1 MRPEIVKAMSN
12 VCQNLGQ
19 HRRLPVKAWLTGA
32 LTVTLA
38 AGSAVGAS
46 SPGPEALDAT
56 LSTSKGERVQLSRWR
71 GKPVILFYE
80 DKDSTT
86 LNAPLKAE
94 LFTRG
99 RERGLLQSAFVVAVA
114 NLEKYDFFPAREI
127 ALSYVRDEEKKAGVP
142 ILVDLRGTLGQAP
155 WKLPTKT
162 STVMLLDSEGTPVF
176 RSSGRMKPEDQE
188 RFFVVLGELVG
199 QDLSAEREEEEVRR

>member
-1 MRPEIVKAMSN
+1 M
-12 VCQNLGQ
+12 
-19 HRRLPVKAWLTGA
+19 KAWIAGA

-38 AGSAVGAS
+38 AGSAGAAA
-46 SPGPEALDAT
+46 PAPEPEPVDAT

-86 LNAPLKAE
+86 LNLPLKNE

-99 RERGLLQSAFVVAVA
+99 RERGLLQSAWVVAVA
-114 NLEKYDFFPAREI
+114 NLEKYDFFPARGI

-142 ILVDLRGTLGQAP
+142 ILVDLEGTLGDAP

-162 STVMLLDSEGTPVF
+162 SNVMLLDAEGKLVF
-176 RSSGRMKPEDQE
+176 RHSGRMKEEDRA
-188 RFFVVLGELVG
+188 RFFTALGALVG
-199 QDLSAEREEEEVRR
+199 QDLMTAREPPEAHP

>member
-1 MRPEIVKAMSN
+1 M
-12 VCQNLGQ
+12 
-19 HRRLPVKAWLTGA
+19 KAWIAGA

-38 AGSAVGAS
+38 AGSAGGAA
-46 SPGPEALDAT
+46 PDPEPVDAT
-56 LSTSKGERVQLSRWR
+56 LSTSSGERVQLARWR

-142 ILVDLRGTLGQAP
+142 ILVDLKGTLGQEP
-155 WKLPTKT
+155 LKLPTKT
-162 STVMLLDSEGTPVF
+162 STVMLLDAEGAPVY
-176 RSSGRMKPEDQE
+176 RHSGRMKPEEQA
-188 RFFVVLGELVG
+188 RFFTALSELVG
-199 QDLSAEREEEEVRR
+199 QDLTAEQEKEVHP

>member
-1 MRPEIVKAMSN
+1 M
-12 VCQNLGQ
+12 
-19 HRRLPVKAWLTGA
+19 KAWITGA

-38 AGSAVGAS
+38 AGSASGAS
-46 SPGPEALDAT
+46 PDPEPVDAT
-56 LSTSKGERVQLSRWR
+56 LSTSKGERVQLARWR

-94 LFTRG
+94 LFARG

-142 ILVDLRGTLGQAP
+142 ILVDLKGTLGQAP
-155 WKLPTKT
+155 LKLPTKT
-162 STVMLLDSEGTPVF
+162 STVMLLDAEGTLVF
-176 RSSGRMKPEDQE
+176 RHSGRMKPEDQD
-188 RFFVVLGELVG
+188 RFFATLSGLVG
-199 QDLSAEREEEEVRR
+199 QDLTAERDTEAHP

>member
-1 MRPEIVKAMSN
+1 MRPEIVKTMSK
-12 VCQNLGQ
+12 VCINLVHGGS
-19 HRRLPVKAWLTGA
+19 LMKAWIAGA

-38 AGSAVGAS
+38 AGSAGGAT
-46 SPGPEALDAT
+46 PAPEPVDAT
-56 LSTSKGERVQLSRWR
+56 LSTSSGERVQLARWR

-114 NLEKYDFFPAREI
+114 NLEKYDFFPARGI

-142 ILVDLRGTLGQAP
+142 ILVDLKGTLGQEP
-155 WKLPTKT
+155 LKLPTKT
-162 STVMLLDSEGTPVF
+162 STVMLLDAEGTPVY
-176 RSSGRMKPEDQE
+176 RHSGRMKPEEQA
-188 RFFVVLGELVG
+188 RFFTALSELVG
-199 QDLSAEREEEEVRR
+199 QDLTAEREKEVHP